1 MRHDIST
8 TAAHTGHG
16 AWVGN
21 QARAIHARHAQ
32 AADTILSFHHIALP
46 TGTLCVLPGNA
57 STMKRA
63 AFG

>member
-1 MRHDIST
+1 MIFPPT
-8 TAAHTGHG
+8 PPAQGLAHGLEIKR
-16 AWVGN
+16 
-21 QARAIHARHAQ
+21 ARYTPAMHKQQTQFFH
-32 AADTILSFHHIALP
+32 FHHIALP

>member
-1 MRHDIST
+1 MGL
-8 TAAHTGHG
+8 AHGLEIKR
-16 AWVGN
+16 
-21 QARAIHARHAQ
+21 ARYTPAMHKQQTHF
-32 AADTILSFHHIALP
+32 LHSHHIALP